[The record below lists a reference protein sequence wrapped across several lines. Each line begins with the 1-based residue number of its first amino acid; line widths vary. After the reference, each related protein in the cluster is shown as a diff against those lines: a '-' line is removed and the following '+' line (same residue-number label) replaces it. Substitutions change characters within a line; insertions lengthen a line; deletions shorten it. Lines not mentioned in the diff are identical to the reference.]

1 MISVGDKARV
11 TKGHPS
17 GYEDTITRMFLAAS
31 GETIYQLDY
40 DFVQCQ
46 RDEFEIIEPTTDI
59 KQQYRVGETA
69 LYSCTPGEPP
79 KECLV
84 FEVQYDKVGSA
95 SVPPIMYYIR
105 AGYADFRI
113 VYPHELMP
121 VTYSLF

>member
-1 MISVGDKARV
+1 MISVGDKARII
-11 TKGHPS
+11 KGHS
-17 GYEDTITRMFLAAS
+17 VGYEDTITRMFLATS
-31 GETIYQLDY
+31 GETIYQLGY

-46 RDEFEIIEPTTDI
+46 RDEFEIIEHAKDVH
-59 KQQYRVGETA
+59 QQYHIGESV
-69 LYSCTPGEPP
+69 LYSCTPGEAP

-113 VYPHELMP
+113 VYPYELTP

>member
-1 MISVGDKARV
+1 MISVGDKARI
-11 TKGHPS
+11 TKGHPI

-31 GETIYQLDY
+31 GETIYQLGY

-46 RDEFEIIEPTTDI
+46 RDEFEIIEHAKDVH
-59 KQQYRVGETA
+59 QQHHVGESV

-84 FEVQYDKVGSA
+84 FEVQYDKVRRTSE
-95 SVPPIMYYIR
+95 PPIMYYIR

-113 VYPHELMP
+113 VFPDELTP

>member
-1 MISVGDKARV
+1 MVSVGDKARI
-11 TKGHPS
+11 TKGHPI
-17 GYEDTITRMFLAAS
+17 GYEDTITRMFLATS
-31 GETIYQLDY
+31 GNIVYQLGY

-46 RDEFEIIEPTTDI
+46 RDEFEIIEHAKDVH
-59 KQQYRVGETA
+59 QQYHVGETV
-69 LYSCTPGEPP
+69 LYSRTPGEPP